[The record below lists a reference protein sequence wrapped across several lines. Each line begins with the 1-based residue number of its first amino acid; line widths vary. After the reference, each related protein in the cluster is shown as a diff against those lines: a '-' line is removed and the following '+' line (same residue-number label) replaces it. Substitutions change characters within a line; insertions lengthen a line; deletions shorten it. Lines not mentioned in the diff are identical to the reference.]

1 MPRAY
6 FTSGAADAP
15 PFCEKITNGLSEIIH
30 ANLNYA
36 ATSPQARETAYC
48 PRWTLKRFV
57 IWVKEHFEID
67 CCRETVRS
75 ALKNMGFSWKKS
87 RKLLN
92 KADPEK
98 REAFVNKLKGILKE
112 ATDGKTLVIYMDE
125 AHIHLDTDEGYG
137 WSVEGERAWIS
148 SNSPGLKKV
157 SFYGVY
163 LYNKGETRIFPY
175 LYANGENTVDVFKKI
190 RAEFPEENITLLW
203 DGASYHRGA
212 IVQQAAKA
220 LKITLE
226 PLPAYSPDFM
236 PVEHLWQWLREDVT
250 YHACYQDEC
259 ELIAQVENFQQEI
272 NLEPTVVADRL
283 WTKTKLDLEEEELRF
298 ST

>member
-1 MPRAY
+1 
-6 FTSGAADAP
+6 
-15 PFCEKITNGLSEIIH
+15 
-30 ANLNYA
+30 
-36 ATSPQARETAYC
+36 
-48 PRWTLKRFV
+48 
-57 IWVKEHFEID
+57 
-67 CCRETVRS
+67 
-75 ALKNMGFSWKKS
+75 MGFSWKKY

>member
-1 MPRAY
+1 MTT
-6 FTSGAADAP
+6 TSISVAKAKSHISELIAKSQYSDER
-15 PFCEKITNGLSEIIH
+15 FIIT
-30 ANLNYA
+30 
-36 ATSPQARETAYC
+36 
-48 PRWTLKRFV
+48 
-57 IWVKEHFEID
+57 
-67 CCRETVRS
+67 
-75 ALKNMGFSWKKS
+75 
-87 RKLLN
+87 
-92 KADPEK
+92 
-98 REAFVNKLKGILKE
+98 
-112 ATDGKTLVIYMDE
+112 
-125 AHIHLDTDEGYG
+125 
-137 WSVEGERAWIS
+137 
-148 SNSPGLKKV
+148 
-157 SFYGVY
+157 
-163 LYNKGETRIFPY
+163 
-175 LYANGENTVDVFKKI
+175 
-190 RAEFPEENITLLW
+190 
-203 DGASYHRGA
+203 